1 MTPSHTMGVAKIA
14 VSLDS
19 ELVHELDML
28 VRERKFSSRSQ
39 AIQKAVADS
48 LARRRRS
55 RLARECAKLDK
66 RAEQKMANED
76 VGLEKETWP
85 EY

>member
-1 MTPSHTMGVAKIA
+1 MGVAKIA

-19 ELVHELDML
+19 ELVRELDAL
-28 VRERKFSSRSQ
+28 VRERKFTSRSQ

-48 LARRRRS
+48 LARRRRT
-55 RLARECAKLDK
+55 RLARECGKLDK
-66 RAEQKMANED
+66 RAEQKMADEYL
-76 VGLEKETWP
+76 GLEQETWP

>member
-1 MTPSHTMGVAKIA
+1 MRVAKIA

-19 ELVHELDML
+19 ELVRELDVL
-28 VRERKFSSRSQ
+28 VREHKFTSRSQ
-39 AIQKAVADS
+39 AIQKAVMDS
-48 LARRRRS
+48 LARRRRT

-66 RAEQKMANED
+66 RAEQKMAD
-76 VGLEKETWP
+76 DYLGLEHETWP

>member
-1 MTPSHTMGVAKIA
+1 MGVAKIA

-19 ELVHELDML
+19 ELVRELDAL
-28 VRERKFSSRSQ
+28 VREHKFTSRSQ
-39 AIQKAVADS
+39 AIQKAVMDS
-48 LARRRRS
+48 LARRRRT

-66 RAEQKMANED
+66 RAEQKTANEYFTA
-76 VGLEKETWP
+76 EQETWP